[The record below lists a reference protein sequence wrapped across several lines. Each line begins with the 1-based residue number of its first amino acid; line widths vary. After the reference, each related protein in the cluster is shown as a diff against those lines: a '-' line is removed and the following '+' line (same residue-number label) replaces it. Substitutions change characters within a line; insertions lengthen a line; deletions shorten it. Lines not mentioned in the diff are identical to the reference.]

1 VADYP
6 FKRVRETAA
15 APATIALGEEELKKF
30 AGRYESKSPPVEL
43 SVEVVGGRL
52 KAFVPARPVYAL
64 LPVAANRFG
73 VEGAPAGFFVQFETA
88 EGRPQSLNPRAR
100 LMGQPGPVPEAV
112 RSRGSR
118 NSRRHQ
124 I

>member
-1 VADYP
+1 MT
-6 FKRVRETAA
+6 RRRQVR
-15 APATIALGEEELKKF
+15 PVPLLLLVLPV
-30 AGRYESKSPPVEL
+30 SPLARAQEASP
-43 SVEVVGGRL
+43 GGC
-52 KAFVPARPVYAL
+52 KAFGPGRPVYAL